1 MNTCTKCQ
9 KTAFIKVTNGYFLC
23 KECFTQ
29 SVEKNVR
36 KAIKKYKMLPYGS
49 HVAIGLSGGKDSVT
63 LLHIMKKISPPTTK
77 LTAIIVDEG
86 VEGYR
91 PEGIQIAIKNAELL
105 NIPYKVKSYKESFGY
120 SLDEMLIEPP
130 MGKTSCAVC
139 GTFRRKTLNNL
150 ALEVGADY
158 LATGHNLDDEAE
170 SVLMNVLRG
179 DPVRFGRMS
188 RAPDNFSDKFVPRI
202 KPMVLVTQPDIVY
215 YAIANNLEWHD
226 HVCPYAGEARRN
238 SIRDFLQG
246 QEKNHFGTLKNI
258 IAFQDELL
266 EHLEQEKREE
276 KNVLDCKKCG
286 EPTDDPQMLCQGC
299 KLLAKIKT

>member
-9 KTAFIKVTNGYFLC
+9 KTAFLKVTNGYFLC
-23 KECFTQ
+23 KECFIE
-29 SVEKNVR
+29 SIEKKVR
-36 KAIKKYKMLPYGS
+36 GAIKKYHMLQYGS

-63 LLHIMKKISPPTTK
+63 LLHIMKKIALPNTK
-77 LTAIIVDEG
+77 LTAVIVDEG

-91 PEGIQIAIKNAELL
+91 PHGIEIAIKNAEILD
-105 NIPYKVKSYKESFGY
+105 IPYKVHSYKESFGY
-120 SLDEMLIEPP
+120 SLDEMLVDPP

-179 DPVRFGRMS
+179 DPIRFSRMS
-188 RAPDNFSDKFVPRI
+188 RAPEKFSDKFVPRI
-202 KPMVLVTQPDIVY
+202 KPLVLVSQPEIVY

-226 HVCPYAGEARRN
+226 QVCPYANEARRN
-238 SIRDFLQG
+238 SIRDFLQD
-246 QEKNHFGTLKNI
+246 QEKKHFGTLKNI
-258 IAFQDELL
+258 LAFQDQTIDKMDREPKT
-266 EHLEQEKREE
+266 QKR
-276 KNVLDCKKCG
+276 VYDCKICG
-286 EPTDDPQMLCQGC
+286 EPTDDQHMLCQGC
-299 KLLAKIKT
+299 KLLAKIHS